1 MKCLPIKHLISFQ
14 VSRINLSSFKYL
26 IMSQKI
32 ANITTQHFENVFKAK
47 AELVVLSPGRI
58 NFIGEHIDY
67 NDGFVMPAAID
78 KYVCLAVKKTNKQ
91 TASIIAL
98 DIKDKVE
105 IDLNAPLVSTNKIW
119 VNYFVGILSQM
130 KKKLPKGVQVVF
142 SSNLPIGAGLSS
154 SAALTCGFAFALNQ
168 LFDLKY
174 TTLQLAKM
182 AQKTEHKFVGVKCGI
197 MDQYANLFGKENYFL
212 LLDCL
217 SFEHKEVSIE
227 LNNYQVLLIDSQ
239 VKHSLLASGYNDR
252 KALALKGKTFLMEN
266 FDEIKTFRDVTKK
279 HLDFLK
285 KSQSKDMYD
294 SCKFVVEEIDR
305 VQKTVKALSKNEL
318 EKVGKYL
325 YQTHQ
330 GLSKLYHVSCDEL
343 DFLVAQAKQYPA
355 VLGARM
361 MGGGFGGCM
370 IMIIEKT
377 AVKSFTENVLKS
389 YKEKFGIKG
398 KAIQLKIAQGTH
410 IYTPKK

>member
-1 MKCLPIKHLISFQ
+1 
-14 VSRINLSSFKYL
+14 
-26 IMSQKI
+26 MSQKI
-32 ANITTQHFENVFKAK
+32 VNSTSQHFENVFKSK
-47 AELVVLSPGRI
+47 ADVVVLSPGRI

-67 NDGFVMPAAID
+67 NDGYVMPAAID
-78 KYVCLAVKKTNKQ
+78 KYVCVVIKKTKKQ
-91 TASIIAL
+91 TAKIIAI
-98 DIKDKVE
+98 DIKDTVE
-105 IDLNAPLVSTNKIW
+105 IDLNGPLVSTDRIW

-130 KKKLPKGVQVVF
+130 KKKLPQGVQVVF

-154 SAALTCGFAFALNQ
+154 SAALTCGFAYALNH
-168 LFDLKY
+168 LFNLKY

-217 SFEHKEVSIE
+217 SFEHKEVSIA
-227 LNNYQVLLIDSQ
+227 LGNYQVLLIDSQ

-252 KALALKGKTFLMEN
+252 KAAAQKGKAFLMEH
-266 FDEIKTFRDVTKK
+266 FPEIKNFRDVKK
-279 HLDFLK
+279 EHLEFVK
-285 KSQSKDMYD
+285 KSLSKDIYD
-294 SCKFVVEEIDR
+294 CCKFVVEEIAR
-305 VQKTVKALSKNEL
+305 VQNTVKALSKNEI

-325 YQTHQ
+325 YQTHH

-370 IMIIEKT
+370 ILIIEKT